1 MSDDTTTS
9 TTPSTT
15 AAAAAAAAAGTAT
28 GEGKL
33 INATSGNEGKL
44 FVGGLAKLT
53 TVESL
58 KAYFEA

>member
-1 MSDDTTTS
+1 MSDDTTTTS
-9 TTPSTT
+9 TTPTT
-15 AAAAAAAAAGTAT
+15 TAAAAAAAGTAT